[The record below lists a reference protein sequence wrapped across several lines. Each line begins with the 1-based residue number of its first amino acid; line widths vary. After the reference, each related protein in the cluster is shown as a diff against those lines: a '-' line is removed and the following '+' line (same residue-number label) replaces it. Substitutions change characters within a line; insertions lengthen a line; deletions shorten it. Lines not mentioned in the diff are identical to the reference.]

1 MTENQPNVVEERE
14 PFDIQDPTEVVR
26 DEVADEHSSDPEP
39 VAEDATPDSDE
50 HPVVEEA
57 AEEPATKSE
66 EEVTIGKAD
75 DFLDSELASAVEK
88 ILGTM
93 TAKVNDLEKKLAAKV
108 AAAPTE
114 AKPTTDLFSGREE
127 IFGSDEP
134 SPTEASNRQRVKDQ
148 MEILRSGYKATKKK
162 IPSDSDLFDKALRS
176 EFPDAAINEE
186 RNSFTTKVQARERQI
201 ISRPSARTGES
212 ASARDRAKKAVEARM
227 RELGLNG

>member
-1 MTENQPNVVEERE
+1 MTENESNVVEERE

-26 DEVADEHSSDPEP
+26 DEVADEHPSDPEP
-39 VAEDATPDSDE
+39 VTEDATPASDE
-50 HPVVEEA
+50 HSAVEEV
-57 AEEPATKSE
+57 AEEPVIEAG

-93 TAKVNDLEKKLAAKV
+93 TAKVNDLEKKLAARV
-108 AAAPTE
+108 AAKPTE
-114 AKPTTDLFSGREE
+114 AKPTTDLFAGREE

-134 SPTEASNRQRVKDQ
+134 SPTESSNRQRVQDQ

-162 IPSDSDLFDKALRS
+162 MPSDSDLFDKALRS

-186 RNSFTTKVQARERQI
+186 RNSFTKKIQSRERQI

-227 RELGLNG
+227 RELGING